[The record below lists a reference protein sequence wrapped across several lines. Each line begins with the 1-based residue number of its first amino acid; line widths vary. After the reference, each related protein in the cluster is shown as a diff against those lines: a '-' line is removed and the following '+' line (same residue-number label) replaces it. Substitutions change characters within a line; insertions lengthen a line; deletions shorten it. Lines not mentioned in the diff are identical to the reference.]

1 MSAVH
6 LVSMVTRWLVH
17 LMIVRSVHALT
28 MVNVWSYSVE
38 TSHVLTVRMDI
49 PVSHQNETCLFLLK
63 ISSLKVPAI
72 AIFFGGLSDYNVKP
86 NLLHEIMG
94 KSNMIYILLASNCE
108 FCICLFLVTYNRNI
122 FMCNVS

>member
-28 MVNVWSYSVE
+28 MENVWSYSVE

-72 AIFFGGLSDYNVKP
+72 AIYFSDYNVRP

-94 KSNMIYILLASNCE
+94 NMIYILLASNA
-108 FCICLFLVTYNRNI
+108 
-122 FMCNVS
+122 S